1 MSQNHIPREDSEANS
16 SGAKAAQDLT
26 SQRTLLIGTRRSQ
39 LATTQSGHVQA
50 GITEQGWASELH
62 IVQTPGDASQASQ
75 IPVARIGVGVFTET
89 LRNALAAKECDVA
102 VHSFKD
108 LPTAPDK
115 RFRIIVPER
124 VDPREV
130 LVSVDNRL
138 LKDLPEG
145 AKVGTSAPRRISQ
158 LRAVRPDLEILPL
171 RGNIDSRM
179 GRVGTDLDAVIL
191 ARAGLER
198 VGQLDRAAES
208 LDPHVI
214 MPAPAQG
221 ALAVEVRADDDEA
234 WQAVLPLEHLPSHLM
249 AAAERAVLATL
260 EAGCSAPVAA
270 HSEWTGSDHT
280 ELTVSAGVFGMDGT
294 KQLVD
299 TVKVTFPREFV
310 NAESPQETKP
320 DLDKREQLL
329 ARAFDAGSRLGTIL
343 LEAGASDLVAEA
355 R

>member
-1 MSQNHIPREDSEANS
+1 MSQNNNPLADSENNAVTEQAAS
-16 SGAKAAQDLT
+16 QLSG
-26 SQRTLLIGTRRSQ
+26 QRTLLIGTRRSQ

-50 GITEQGWASELH
+50 GITAQGWEAQLH
-62 IVQTPGDASQASQ
+62 IVHTPGDASQASQ
-75 IPVARIGVGVFTET
+75 IPVAQIGVGVFTET

-115 RFRIIVPER
+115 RFRIVVPKR

-130 LVSVDNRL
+130 LVSVDNKEL
-138 LKDLPEG
+138 GDLPEG
-145 AKVGTSAPRRISQ
+145 AKVGTSAPRRVSQ
-158 LRAVRPDLEILPL
+158 LRAVRPDLDILPL

-179 GRVGTDLDAVIL
+179 GRVGNDLDAVIL

-208 LDPHVI
+208 LDPHVL

-221 ALAVEVRADDDEA
+221 ALAVEVRADDEEA
-234 WQAVLPLEHLPSHLM
+234 WQAVLPLEHLPSHVM

-270 HSEWTGSDHT
+270 HSEWSGSDYS
-280 ELTVSAGVFGMDGT
+280 ELTVFAGVFGMDGS

-299 TVKVTFPREFV
+299 SVKVTFDAGLGRE
-310 NAESPQETKP
+310 KP
-320 DLDKREQLL
+320 SLEQRDHYLK
-329 ARAFDAGSRLGTIL
+329 RAFEAGNFLGSAL
-343 LEAGASDLVAEA
+343 LDAGASALVAEA